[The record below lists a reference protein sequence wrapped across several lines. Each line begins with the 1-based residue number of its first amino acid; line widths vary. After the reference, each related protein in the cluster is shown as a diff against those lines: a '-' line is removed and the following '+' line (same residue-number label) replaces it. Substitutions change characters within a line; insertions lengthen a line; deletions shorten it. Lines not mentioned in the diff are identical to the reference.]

1 MWTPTDHWLEI
12 TIETL
17 GRWEGWLA
25 QGALQGEKYLRESV
39 LHTYAALFFFFFSF
53 FHKIFVNIAYKFHDE
68 AFREE
73 ERVVISQKRLL
84 IRIGE
89 TCQINLNGAEL

>member
-17 GRWEGWLA
+17 GRWEGWMA
-25 QGALQGEKYLRESV
+25 QGALQGENITGKYLCNLIV
-39 LHTYAALFFFFFSF
+39 PSF
-53 FHKIFVNIAYKFHDE
+53 FLPANIFFLYPFHDE
-68 AFREE
+68 AFKEGGGE
-73 ERVVISQKRLL
+73 GVVICKMRLL

>member
-1 MWTPTDHWLEI
+1 MAGSRRPT
-12 TIETL
+12 
-17 GRWEGWLA
+17 GRKTSTGKRVA
-25 QGALQGEKYLRESV
+25 PLRCPV
-39 LHTYAALFFFFFSF
+39 FSPLSF
-53 FHKIFVNIAYKFHDE
+53 TKIFVNIANVFHDE

-73 ERVVISQKRLL
+73 EGVVICQMRLL

>member
-25 QGALQGEKYLRESV
+25 RGALRGEKQLRERV
-39 LHTYAALFFFFFSF
+39 LHPFPPF
-53 FHKIFVNIAYKFHDE
+53 FHQILLNIASVFHDE
-68 AFREE
+68 AFRQEE
-73 ERVVISQKRLL
+73 EGVVICQMRLL